1 MTDPQNTAS
10 DLQTQDKLA
19 SGLVDAIRRNA
30 RTAIIAGIVMLICGV
45 LAVGAPLAA
54 GLSLTIFV
62 GVLLGVGGIS
72 QCVLAFQ
79 AGAFRQGLLMFL
91 IGLLTAGAG
100 FYLFNQPVNGLAA
113 ITLFLAAYFIVTGIF
128 ELIAA
133 FQIRPSEGWGWMLFT
148 GIVTLILGLMI
159 WRQFPLSGA
168 WAVGVLFGIKLIM
181 SGWWLIFIGRGVR
194 EITAPTAN

>member
-1 MTDPQNTAS
+1 MTDPQITAS

-45 LAVGAPLAA
+45 LAVGSPLAA

-79 AGAFRQGLLMFL
+79 AGALSQGLLMFL
-91 IGLLTAGAG
+91 IACLPPAPVFTCLTSR
-100 FYLFNQPVNGLAA
+100 L
-113 ITLFLAAYFIVTGIF
+113 TGW
-128 ELIAA
+128 L
-133 FQIRPSEGWGWMLFT
+133 PSPCSW
-148 GIVTLILGLMI
+148 
-159 WRQFPLSGA
+159 PLTSSSPA
-168 WAVGVLFGIKLIM
+168 
-181 SGWWLIFIGRGVR
+181 SS
-194 EITAPTAN
+194 N